1 MDLENLNHCDI
12 KQAHIELL
20 KCCSSSQW
28 TEKMLAVRP
37 YKSVSHLLELAGQIW
52 SDLGEVDYL
61 EAFAAHPIIGASK
74 PPDNA
79 KNTESWT
86 SKEQAGMMSAD
97 EQTKLNL
104 KTENKKYAEKFGYI
118 FIVCATGKSASEM
131 LELLRTRLENSP
143 ETELKIATGEQMKIT
158 NLRLNKMLRDT

>member
-1 MDLENLNHCDI
+1 VNLEDLNHCDI

-20 KCCSSSQW
+20 KCCGSSLW

-37 YKSVSHLLELAGQIW
+37 YNSVSHLLELAGQIW

-61 EAFAAHPIIGASK
+61 EAFAAHPKIGASK

-97 EQTKLNL
+97 EQTKLKL
-104 KTENKKYAEKFGYI
+104 KTKNKKYAEKFY
-118 FIVCATGKSASEM
+118 
-131 LELLRTRLENSP
+131 
-143 ETELKIATGEQMKIT
+143 
-158 NLRLNKMLRDT
+158 

>member
-1 MDLENLNHCDI
+1 VDLENLNHCDI

-97 EQTKLNL
+97 EQTKLKL
-104 KTENKKYAEKFGYI
+104 KTENQKYAEKFGYI

-131 LELLRTRLENSP
+131 LEMLRTRLENSP

-158 NLRLNKMLRDT
+158 NLRLNKMLRDA

>member
-1 MDLENLNHCDI
+1 MNLEDLNHCDI

-37 YKSVSHLLELAGQIW
+37 YNSVSHLLELAGQIW

-61 EAFAAHPIIGASK
+61 EAFAAHPKIGASK

-97 EQTKLNL
+97 EQTKLKL
-104 KTENKKYAEKFGYI
+104 KTENQKYAEKFGYI

-158 NLRLNKMLRDT
+158 NLRLNKMLRDA

>member
-1 MDLENLNHCDI
+1 VDLENLNHCDI

-97 EQTKLNL
+97 EQTKLKLN
-104 KTENKKYAEKFGYI
+104 TENQKYAEKFGYI

-158 NLRLNKMLRDT
+158 NLRLNKMLRDA

>member
-1 MDLENLNHCDI
+1 MEDLNHCDI
-12 KQAHIELL
+12 KQEHIELL
-20 KCCSSSQW
+20 KCCGSRQW
-28 TEKMLAVRP
+28 TEKMLATRP

-61 EAFAAHPIIGASK
+61 EAFAAHPKIGASK

-97 EQTKLNL
+97 EQTKLKL
-104 KTENKKYAEKFGYI
+104 KTENQKYAEKFGYI
-118 FIVCATGKSASEM
+118 FIACATGKRIGNAGTAPDSAG
-131 LELLRTRLENSP
+131 ELPGNRTRDCSWRTNENY
-143 ETELKIATGEQMKIT
+143 KFAA
-158 NLRLNKMLRDT
+158 

>member
-1 MDLENLNHCDI
+1 MNLEELNQGDSE
-12 KQAHIELL
+12 QACIELL
-20 KCCSSSQW
+20 KCCGSSQW
-28 TEKMLAVRP
+28 TEKMLAARP
-37 YKSVSHLLELAGQIW
+37 YNSVSHLLELAGQIW

-61 EAFAAHPIIGASK
+61 EAFAAHPKIGASK

-97 EQTKLNL
+97 EQTKLKL
-104 KTENKKYAEKFGYI
+104 KTENQKYAEKFGYI

-131 LELLRTRLENSP
+131 LELLRIRLENSP
-143 ETELKIATGEQMKIT
+143 ETELEIAAGEQMKIT
-158 NLRLNKMLRDT
+158 NLRLNKMLRDA

>member
-1 MDLENLNHCDI
+1 MNLEELNQGDSE
-12 KQAHIELL
+12 QACIELL
-20 KCCSSSQW
+20 KCCGSSQW
-28 TEKMLAVRP
+28 TEKMLAARP

-61 EAFAAHPIIGASK
+61 EAFAAHPKIGASK

-97 EQTKLNL
+97 EQTKLKL
-104 KTENKKYAEKFGYI
+104 KTKNQKYAEKFGYI
-118 FIVCATGKSASEM
+118 FIVYATGKSASEI
-131 LELLRTRLENSP
+131 LELLRIRLENSP
-143 ETELKIATGEQMKIT
+143 ETELEIAAGEQMKIT
-158 NLRLNKMLRDT
+158 NLRLNKMLRDA

>member
-1 MDLENLNHCDI
+1 MNLEELNQGDSE
-12 KQAHIELL
+12 QACIELL
-20 KCCSSSQW
+20 KCCGSSQW
-28 TEKMLAVRP
+28 TEKMLATRP

-61 EAFAAHPIIGASK
+61 EAFAAHPKIGASK

-86 SKEQAGMMSAD
+86 GKEQAGMMSAD
-97 EQTKLNL
+97 EQTKLKL
-104 KTENKKYAEKFGYI
+104 KTENQKYAEKFGYI

-131 LELLRTRLENSP
+131 LEMLRIRLENSP
-143 ETELKIATGEQMKIT
+143 ETELEIAAGEQMKIT
-158 NLRLNKMLRDT
+158 NLRLNKMLRDA

>member
-61 EAFAAHPIIGASK
+61 EAFAAHPIIGASN

-97 EQTKLNL
+97 EQTKLKL
-104 KTENKKYAEKFGYI
+104 KTENQKYAEKFGYI

>member
-1 MDLENLNHCDI
+1 VDLENLNHCDI

-52 SDLGEVDYL
+52 SDLVEVDYL
-61 EAFAAHPIIGASK
+61 EAFAAHPKIGASK

-97 EQTKLNL
+97 EQTKLKL

-158 NLRLNKMLRDT
+158 NLRLNKMLRDA

>member
-20 KCCSSSQW
+20 KCCSSRQW

-52 SDLGEVDYL
+52 SDLVEVDYL

-86 SKEQAGMMSAD
+86 NKEQAGMMSAD
-97 EQTKLNL
+97 EQTKLKL
-104 KTENKKYAEKFGYI
+104 KTENQKYAEKFGYI

-158 NLRLNKMLRDT
+158 NLRLNKMLRDA

>member
-1 MDLENLNHCDI
+1 MNLEDLNHCDI

-20 KCCSSSQW
+20 KCCGSSLW

-52 SDLGEVDYL
+52 SDLVEVDYL
-61 EAFAAHPIIGASK
+61 EAFAAHPKIGASK

-86 SKEQAGMMSAD
+86 SKEQAGMTSAD
-97 EQTKLNL
+97 EQTKLKL
-104 KTENKKYAEKFGYI
+104 KTENQKYAEKFGYI

-131 LELLRTRLENSP
+131 LELLRTRMESPP

>member
-1 MDLENLNHCDI
+1 MNLEELNQGDSE
-12 KQAHIELL
+12 QACIELL
-20 KCCSSSQW
+20 KCCGSSQW
-28 TEKMLAVRP
+28 TEKMLATRP
-37 YKSVSHLLELAGQIW
+37 YKSVSYLLELAGQIW

-61 EAFAAHPIIGASK
+61 EAFAAHPKIGASK

-97 EQTKLNL
+97 EQTKLKL
-104 KTENKKYAEKFGYI
+104 KTENQKYAEKFGYI

-131 LELLRTRLENSP
+131 LELLRIRLENSP
-143 ETELKIATGEQMKIT
+143 ETELEIAAGEQMKIT
-158 NLRLNKMLRDT
+158 NLRLNKMLRDA

>member
-1 MDLENLNHCDI
+1 
-12 KQAHIELL
+12 
-20 KCCSSSQW
+20 
-28 TEKMLAVRP
+28 MLAVRP

-97 EQTKLNL
+97 EQTKLKL
-104 KTENKKYAEKFGYI
+104 KTENQIYAEKFGYI

-158 NLRLNKMLRDT
+158 NLRLNKMLRDP

>member
-1 MDLENLNHCDI
+1 MNLEDLNHCDI

-20 KCCSSSQW
+20 KCCGSSLW

-37 YKSVSHLLELAGQIW
+37 YNSVSHLLELAGQIW

-61 EAFAAHPIIGASK
+61 EAFAAHPKIGASK
-74 PPDNA
+74 PSDNA

-86 SKEQAGMMSAD
+86 NKEQAGMMSAD
-97 EQTKLNL
+97 EQTKLKL
-104 KTENKKYAEKFGYI
+104 KTENQKYAEKFGYI

-131 LELLRTRLENSP
+131 LELLRTRLKNSP
-143 ETELKIATGEQMKIT
+143 GTELKIATGEQMKIT
-158 NLRLNKMLRDT
+158 NLRLNKMLRDA

>member
-1 MDLENLNHCDI
+1 MKLEELNQGDSE
-12 KQAHIELL
+12 QACIELL
-20 KCCSSSQW
+20 KCCGSSQW
-28 TEKMLAVRP
+28 TEKMLAARP
-37 YKSVSHLLELAGQIW
+37 YNSVSHLLELEGQIW

-61 EAFAAHPIIGASK
+61 EAFAAHPKIGASK

-97 EQTKLNL
+97 EQTKLKL
-104 KTENKKYAEKFGYI
+104 KTENQKYAEKFGYI

-131 LELLRTRLENSP
+131 LEMLRIRLENSP
-143 ETELKIATGEQMKIT
+143 ETELEIAAGEQMKIT
-158 NLRLNKMLRDT
+158 NLRLNKMLRDA